1 MTTRQRRT
9 GFTLIELLVVI
20 TIIGVLASLT
30 LAFLP
35 GVFAQARESSGASQ
49 LQGWLNISRQR
60 ALRDQAPRGLRL
72 WLGKNVATQVTD
84 CQYIEQ
90 PDDYA
95 TGFAWTSGDGQVDVN
110 FVGTSLLNGY
120 SNAPANQPFWNV
132 QPGDYLE
139 VLGTGL
145 MHKITSISSDATLTV
160 ATPITYQ
167 LPNAK
172 PNNNVSNYRILRTPR
187 TSGEETLTLPS
198 SIVVDVQTNLVTF
211 AGLPGSALPPLGTG
225 FVDVLFSP
233 NGDVI
238 SPGVNAQTINLWVR
252 DADKTYPYGGDPTI
266 IAVFTKSGLVASYP
280 VAQNAGNPYLLVR

>member
-1 MTTRQRRT
+1 MTIRRRRP

-20 TIIGVLASLT
+20 TLIGVLAALA

-35 GVFAQARESSGASQ
+35 GAFANAREASGAGQ

-72 WLGKNVATQVTD
+72 WKGKVDPDQVTD

-95 TGFAWTSGDGQVDVN
+95 VGSAYTNGDNQKVVN
-110 FVGTSLLNGY
+110 FNGTSLLNGY
-120 SNAPANQPFWNV
+120 PAASDPSFFNV
-132 QPGDYLE
+132 QIGDYLE

-145 MHKITSISSDATLTV
+145 MHKIQSVDSDASLTLV
-160 ATPITYQ
+160 NAITYQ
-167 LPNAK
+167 VQKVASVTSP
-172 PNNNVSNYRILRTPR
+172 PNYRILRTPR
-187 TSGEETLTLPS
+187 TSGEETLTLPIG
-198 SIVVDVQTNLVTF
+198 IVIDLKTNADF
-211 AGLPGSALPPLGTG
+211 GSPLPPAMASGSG
-225 FVDVLFSP
+225 FVDILFSP

-252 DADKTYPYGGDPTI
+252 DSDKTYPNGGDPTI
-266 IAVFTKSGLVASYP
+266 IAVFTKSGLVAAYP
-280 VAQNAGNPYLLVR
+280 VAQNVGNPYLLVR